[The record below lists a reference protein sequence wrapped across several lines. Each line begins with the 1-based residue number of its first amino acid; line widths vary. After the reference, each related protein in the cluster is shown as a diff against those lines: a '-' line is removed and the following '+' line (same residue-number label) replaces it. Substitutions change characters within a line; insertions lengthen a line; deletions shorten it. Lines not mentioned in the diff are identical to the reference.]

1 MKLPSVRKI
10 LFITLSNIGDVILTL
25 PVLSALKDNFPSA
38 IIDVVVG
45 PRPEQVF
52 KKDPRI
58 NKVFVYDKYARLK
71 DKKAF
76 VKKLKAERYDMAI
89 DMKTSLLPI
98 LIGAK
103 YRTGL
108 FPRYKSGAIHKKLIH
123 LERLKPFGIIY
134 REQKNIYIDSE
145 SRKRIENALQ
155 DNGIRN
161 TDIIIGV
168 CPGSKSHL
176 KQWRKEGFA
185 DVINSV
191 LKNPKH
197 KVILIG
203 DANEAGLSKE
213 ITSRVKLPGLLDL
226 TGKTSLNEL
235 FALVEKFNLLL
246 TGDSASMHIASDL
259 GVSVIAIFGPTD
271 PEEYGPRG
279 NKDRVIR
286 KNLECSPCK
295 KAQCKYGTHECIY
308 SINAEEVLKAINLT
322 L

>member
-1 MKLPSVRKI
+1 MKLSGVRKI
-10 LFITLSNIGDVILTL
+10 LFITLSNIGDAILTL
-25 PVLSALKDNFPSA
+25 PVLSALKDNFPGA

-52 KKDPRI
+52 KKDPGI
-58 NKVFVYDKYARLK
+58 NKVFVYDKHARLR

-76 VKKLKAERYDMAI
+76 IKKLKAEKYDMAI

-108 FPRYKSGAIHKKLIH
+108 FPRYKSGAIHKRLIH
-123 LERLKPFGIIY
+123 LECLRPFGIFY

-145 SRKRIENALQ
+145 SREKIEKALQ

-176 KQWRKEGFA
+176 KQWRIEGFI

-197 KVILIG
+197 KVVLIG
-203 DANEAGLSKE
+203 DTNEAKLSKE
-213 ITSRVKLPGLLDL
+213 IASGVKQPGLLDL

-259 GVSVIAIFGPTD
+259 GVRVVAIFGPTD

-279 NKDRVIR
+279 NKDRVIQ
-286 KNLECSPCK
+286 KILECSPCK
-295 KAQCKYGTHECIY
+295 KAQCKYGTHECMY
-308 SINAEEVLKAINLT
+308 SISAEEIIKAINLT

>member
-1 MKLPSVRKI
+1 MKLNNIHKI

-25 PVLSALKDNFPSA
+25 PVLSAMKNNFPDA

-52 KKDPRI
+52 KKDPGI
-58 NKVFVYDKYARLK
+58 NRVFVYDKHAKLK
-71 DKKAF
+71 DKKTF
-76 VKKLKAERYDMAI
+76 VNKLKAEKYDMAI

-108 FPRYKSGAIHKKLIH
+108 FPRYKSGAVHKRLIH
-123 LERLKPFGIIY
+123 LECLRPFGIIY
-134 REQKNIYIDSE
+134 REQKNIYIDGE
-145 SRKRIENALQ
+145 SRKKIEKVLQ
-155 DNGIRN
+155 DNGIGN

-176 KQWRKEGFA
+176 KQWRREGFV
-185 DVINSV
+185 DVINKV

-203 DANEAGLSKE
+203 DANEARLSKE
-213 ITSRVKLPGLLDL
+213 IASEIKLPGLLDL

-259 GVSVIAIFGPTD
+259 GVRVVAIFGPTD
-271 PEEYGPRG
+271 PEEYGPIG

-295 KAQCKYGTHECIY
+295 KAQCKYGTHECMY
-308 SINAEEVLKAINLT
+308 SINAEEVLKAINLIA
-322 L
+322 